1 MNTLSKVWPYLRNY
15 RKQFYLGIFFQILSV
30 TATVVEPFMFGLIL
44 TELASNVA
52 DMIQGVAGAGINYE
66 RILSLLVV
74 YVIRGIIFH
83 SSTFGANFFITESI
97 QYMTYDLRQELI
109 EKINRLPV
117 AYFDNH
123 QIGNILNRLTSDVE
137 SISNALQQSL
147 LQVLNAVL
155 TILFVL
161 LMMFAIDWRIAIL
174 VSIAVPL
181 SGLAARYII
190 YKSQPYFSEQANVL
204 GELNGF
210 VQENFSG
217 FEVLKL
223 YNQEKRVYEDFTDI
237 TNELYEAGFKASFI
251 SGNMRTALVFIT
263 HISYMLVVALGGI
276 FVLRGQLTIG
286 NLQAFTQYTW
296 QIANPMQII
305 AQVTGLIQS
314 AFAAIDRVFEVLDQ
328 EEEDQSYSIEL
339 EESISGQVSFDNVSF
354 SYQPDQ
360 TLVENF
366 DVDVKPG
373 EMIAI
378 VGPTGAGKTTMINL
392 LMRFYDVT
400 GGRITVDGK
409 DIRAL
414 KRQHYRSQFG
424 MVLQDTWLFEGSIRE
439 NLRFGNLEASDAE
452 IEEAARTMN
461 VHDYIMS
468 LPQGYES
475 IIDQESSNISAGQKQ
490 LLTIARAL
498 LAEPQILILDEATS
512 SVDTRMERLI
522 QEAMNQ
528 LMEGRTSFVIAHRLS
543 TIQNAD
549 RILVMRAGQIIEQGS
564 HNELLAAGGLYH
576 ELYNSQFE
584 Q

>member
-1 MNTLSKVWPYLRNY
+1 MDTLMKVWPYLKTY
-15 RKQFYLGIFFQILSV
+15 RKQFYLGIFLQVLSV
-30 TATVVEPFMFGLIL
+30 IATVVEPFMFGLIL

-52 DMIQGVAGAGINYE
+52 DMIQAVAGAGINYE
-66 RILSLLVV
+66 RILNLLVI
-74 YVIRGIIFH
+74 YVIRGIVFH
-83 SSTFGANFFITESI
+83 TSTFGANFFITEAI
-97 QYMTYDLRQELI
+97 QYMTYDLRQDLI
-109 EKINRLPV
+109 KKINRLPV

-137 SISNALQQSL
+137 SISNAFQQSL
-147 LQVLNAVL
+147 LQILNAIL

-161 LMMFAIDWRIAIL
+161 IMMFAIDWRMAIL
-174 VSIAVPL
+174 VSVAVPL
-181 SGLAARYII
+181 SGLAARYIV

-217 FEVLKL
+217 FEILKL
-223 YNQEKRVYEDFTDI
+223 YNQEKRVYEEFTGI
-237 TNELYEAGFKASFI
+237 TDELYEAGFKASFI
-251 SGNMRTALVFIT
+251 SGNMRTVLVFIT
-263 HISYMLVVALGGI
+263 HVSYMLVVALGGL
-276 FVLRGQLTIG
+276 FVLQGQLTIG

-305 AQVTGLIQS
+305 SQVTGLIQS
-314 AFAAIDRVFEVLDQ
+314 AFAAIDRVFEVLD
-328 EEEDQSYSIEL
+328 EEDEDQFYNIEL
-339 EESISGQVSFDNVSF
+339 DEAITGQVSFENVSF
-354 SYQPDQ
+354 SYEADQP
-360 TLVENF
+360 LVEDF
-366 DVDVKPG
+366 DVDINAG

-392 LMRFYDVT
+392 LMRFYDIT
-400 GGRITVDGK
+400 KGRITVDGK
-409 DIRAL
+409 DIRDL
-414 KRQHYRSQFG
+414 NRQQYHSQFG

-439 NLRFGNLEASDAE
+439 NLRFGNLEASDDE
-452 IEEAARTMN
+452 IEEAARTTN

-468 LPQGYES
+468 LPEGYDS

-498 LAEPQILILDEATS
+498 LADPQILILDEATS

-522 QEAMNQ
+522 QEAMDQ

-564 HNELLAAGGLYH
+564 HDELITAGGLYN
-576 ELYNSQFE
+576 ELYNSQFD